1 MKIKYLSSA
10 KRDLKDGFYFY
21 EQCDKG
27 LGIYFLETLYSDIDS
42 LKLFAGIHPIHFNNY
57 YRLLSKRF
65 PFAIYY
71 KIENKEINIY
81 AIVRLSQKAFVDKKQ
96 IKTLSSSKNN
106 FNK

>member
-81 AIVRLSQKAFVDKKQ
+81 AIVDCRKKPSW
-96 IKTLSSSKNN
+96 IK
-106 FNK
+106 NKLKR